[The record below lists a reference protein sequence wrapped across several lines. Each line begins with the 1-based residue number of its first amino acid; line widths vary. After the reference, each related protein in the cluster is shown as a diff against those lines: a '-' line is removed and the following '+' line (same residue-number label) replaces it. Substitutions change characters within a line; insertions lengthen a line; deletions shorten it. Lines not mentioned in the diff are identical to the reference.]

1 MTGLTA
7 LQTRY
12 GPVNAQLGP
21 ARAFPAAERVSWHDA
36 AVDRIPL
43 PAPVG
48 FVLGGGGGLGAMQ
61 VGMLRALAAA
71 GITPDLVTGTSVGS
85 VNGSLVALDPEHA
98 ADRLAA
104 LWAGMTRARVFP
116 GGPLAQLRTLRR
128 ERRHLFPS
136 TGLVDVLVEGL
147 AGATDFAELRL
158 PFGAV
163 AVDAVTGLPVLMTSG
178 ELVPAILASAAIPG
192 IYPPVHH
199 EGKVLYDGG
208 VLANVPIRQALAMGA
223 KSLVVLDCTF
233 PGHLPEVPGTLAETL
248 LFWAT
253 LGMRNQA
260 VLEADLAAGSVP
272 VVYLPGAPVQAVTPL
287 DFGHTAE
294 LIESSYAAS
303 TEFLASL
310 VIDGPGL
317 YGGPAGP
324 VPTETPASPA

>member
-1 MTGLTA
+1 M
-7 LQTRY
+7 
-12 GPVNAQLGP
+12 
-21 ARAFPAAERVSWHDA
+21 
-36 AVDRIPL
+36 DRICL

-48 FVLGGGGGLGAMQ
+48 FVLGGGGSLGAIQ
-61 VGMLRALAAA
+61 VGMLRALAER
-71 GITPDLVTGTSVGS
+71 GVTPDLVTGTSVGS
-85 VNGSLVALDPEHA
+85 VNGSLLALDPAHA
-98 ADRLAA
+98 ADRLAT
-104 LWAGMTRARVFP
+104 LWAGMTRTRVFP
-116 GGPLAQLRTLRR
+116 GGPIAQLRTLRR
-128 ERRHLFPS
+128 ERTYLFPN

-147 AGATDFAELRL
+147 GGACDFAELQL

-192 IYPPVHH
+192 VYPPVRR
-199 EGKVLYDGG
+199 EDKVLYDGG

-233 PGHLPEVPGTLAETL
+233 PGHLPEVPGSLAETL

-260 VLEADLAAGSVP
+260 VLEADLAAEAVP
-272 VVYLPGAPVQAVTPL
+272 VLYLPGAPVQAVTPL

-294 LIESSYAAS
+294 LIASSYAAS
-303 TEFLASL
+303 TGFLAT
-310 VIDGPGL
+310 VEITGPGL

-324 VPTETPASPA
+324 VPA

>member
-1 MTGLTA
+1 LPAVVGL
-7 LQTRY
+7 
-12 GPVNAQLGP
+12 
-21 ARAFPAAERVSWHDA
+21 SWHDA
-36 AVDRIPL
+36 AVDRICL

-48 FVLGGGGGLGAMQ
+48 FVLGGGGSLGAIQ
-61 VGMLRALAAA
+61 VGMLRALADR
-71 GITPDLVTGTSVGS
+71 GVTPDLVTGTSVGS
-85 VNGSLVALDPEHA
+85 VNGSLLALDPGHA
-98 ADRLAA
+98 ADRLAS

-116 GGPLAQLRTLRR
+116 GGPIAQLRTLRR
-128 ERRHLFPS
+128 ERTYLFPN

-147 AGATDFAELRL
+147 GGVRDFAELSL

-178 ELVPAILASAAIPG
+178 DLVPAILASAAIPG
-192 IYPPVHH
+192 IYPPVRR
-199 EGKVLYDGG
+199 EDKVLYDGG

-223 KSLVVLDCTF
+223 QSLVVLDCTF
-233 PGHLPEVPGTLAETL
+233 PGHLPQVPGSLAETL

-260 VLEADLAAGSVP
+260 VLEADLAAVAVP
-272 VVYLPGAPVQAVTPL
+272 VLYLPGAPVQAVTPL

-303 TEFLASL
+303 TAFLST
-310 VIDGPGL
+310 VEITGPGL

-324 VPTETPASPA
+324 VATEV